1 MWWCIPLIHV
11 LARQR
16 PMSLNGFEVSLMYS
30 EFRPAKGYIHSETL
44 SQTTWQIDRKHRMH
58 RNQRVQSCGE
68 HCHPPSPSSRVS
80 TNGDS
85 TEGWSRG
92 CCCSSH
98 GVEGPCTAVRQGMK
112 SEKEQTLCWQE
123 TLLTAW
129 KIMKIHRLAALPLTE
144 CI

>member
-16 PMSLNGFEVSLMYS
+16 PMSLNAFEVSLMYS

-68 HCHPPSPSSRVS
+68 HCHPLPPVHVYLLMVTARLV
-80 TNGDS
+80 

-92 CCCSSH
+92 CCCSPH
-98 GVEGPCTAVRQGMK
+98 GVEGPCTAVWQGMK
-112 SEKEQTLCWQE
+112 SEEEQTLCWQE

-129 KIMKIHRLAALPLTE
+129 KIMKIQTGCSATN
-144 CI
+144 